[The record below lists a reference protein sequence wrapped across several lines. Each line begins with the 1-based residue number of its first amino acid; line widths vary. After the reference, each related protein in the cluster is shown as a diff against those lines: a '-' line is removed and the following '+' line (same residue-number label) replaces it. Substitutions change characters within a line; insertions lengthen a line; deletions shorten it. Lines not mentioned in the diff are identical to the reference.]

1 MYFSRSIFS
10 YRNDGINYSNN
21 NVQAGNNNNNDL
33 VPHGAESDAG
43 VDLPEPGPDYPP
55 PADEVPTLVLA
66 ESSFAKIYFSE
77 NTKTNIYIPSVYCRY
92 IFRLAMVGGLKTL
105 YVRTIVAS

>member
-1 MYFSRSIFS
+1 MLTLKKKKIVSYFSRSLFS

-77 NTKTNIYIPSVYCRY
+77 NTKTNIYIPSV
-92 IFRLAMVGGLKTL
+92 
-105 YVRTIVAS
+105 

>member
-66 ESSFAKIYFSE
+66 ESSFAKIYFSK
-77 NTKTNIYIPSVYCRY
+77 NTKTNIYIHPICIG
-92 IFRLAMVGGLKTL
+92 IFSDWLWLV
-105 YVRTIVAS
+105 V